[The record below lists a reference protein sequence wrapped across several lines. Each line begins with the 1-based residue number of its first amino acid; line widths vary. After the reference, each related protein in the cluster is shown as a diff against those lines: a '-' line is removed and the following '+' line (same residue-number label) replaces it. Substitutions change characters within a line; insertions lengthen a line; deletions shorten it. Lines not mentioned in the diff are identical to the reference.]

1 MTKTKAYSIVYNSG
15 RMHVSLTKYLFVFIF
30 LFTFF
35 PGITSFAQ
43 EETAYG
49 EISVFLNVPNVGSG
63 EIDAVIKGSEVY
75 LPVTDLFDFLKIRNI
90 PSPGLETITGF
101 FINQETIYSIDRV
114 KNQIQYGKETFNLE
128 PDDLIRTETNL
139 FLRSFFYGEIFG
151 LDCLFDFRNLSVT
164 VNARLELPII
174 REMRLEEMRQNL
186 TRLKGE
192 EKADTTIGRSY
203 PMFHFGMADWSAIAT
218 EQINGQAE
226 ARLNLTLGAIIA
238 GGETT
243 VSLNYNSREPFT
255 EKQQYYLW
263 RRVNNDNKALRQVM
277 VGKVFTHAT
286 SSIFD
291 PVVGV
296 QVTNTPT
303 TFRKSF
309 GSYTLN
315 DKTEPGWMVELYV
328 NNVLV
333 DFVKADAAGFFSF
346 EVPLVY
352 GNSLVRLKYYGP
364 WGEERI
370 SERNISIPFNFL
382 PKNKLEYYAN
392 AGMVED
398 TLLSRFSRAS
408 VNYGLT
414 RGITI
419 GAGYEY
425 LSSVNSG
432 PLMPFANA
440 SFRLASNLLLSAEYT
455 YGVRAKGSLSYR
467 LPSNIQFDLNYT
479 KYAKGQTAID
489 FNYLEERK
497 IAISVPIRIKKFSA
511 YTRLTVN
518 HLVLPTTLYTTG
530 EWLLSGSLWGV
541 NTNLTT
547 YALFIGNTTPTVYS
561 NLAFSFRLP
570 GNFTITPQI
579 QYGFTEKKLLTA
591 KLRLEKRV
599 IQNGYLNLSYE
610 HSFMSNFYVGEV
622 GFRYDFKFAQTGF
635 STRRTNK
642 YTTLVQYA
650 RGSFISDRKTRY
662 STADNR
668 ANVGKGGIT
677 ILPFIDINANGIRD
691 AGEPKAYGLKLRASG
706 GRIESIEKDTTI
718 RIFSLEPYADCF
730 IELDQSGFDNITW
743 TLKNKT
749 MSVAVDPNMLKLI
762 EVPIYVVGEA
772 SGMVTIDKGEGEPL
786 GLARVIVNFYNSDQK
801 LTGRT
806 LTEQDGYFSYFGLA
820 PGTFTVR
827 LDTAQMRKLSMIS
840 TPDSINFD
848 ITANIE
854 GDFIDGLDFT
864 VTMKP
869 EEQPLVPE
877 KKVTRRDTSY
887 VVVHEVVQEVTT
899 SSIDSYIIQL
909 GAFKRKSNA
918 NAYRKKLAALLGREV
933 EIIIENGFY
942 KVRIMGFETREEVDT
957 FVNILHKNGVNE
969 MWVITLKGVL
979 KYMVIKTVHDTIH
992 GLIETLA
999 DGQTRIMHENLV
1011 IQVGEFKDSTD
1022 AEEYRRKVSAAI
1034 DRPVIL
1040 VFEDGAYK
1048 VRITRFSSQKERER
1062 IVPFLN
1068 LMGFN
1073 NIWLMPAQE
1082 LPGQPTEEPVIKPAI
1097 EPVKEQVDIDSIKA
1111 RPIDITEL
1119 PESTIVAPEQAEP
1132 TFSLLVAVYTKIRQ
1146 AEKAQKRIIE
1156 KLNLPVEIVKQ
1167 FGNYSV
1173 VVKGF
1178 YTREETYKY
1187 YPELAGLGFTAI
1199 YLLEKGK

>member
-1 MTKTKAYSIVYNSG
+1 MIKNKAYLTIFHSD
-15 RMHVSLTKYLFVFIF
+15 RMHVSFTKFFIIFIGFLTF
-30 LFTFF
+30 LS
-35 PGITSFAQ
+35 GISCFAQ
-43 EETAYG
+43 EEQAYD

-63 EIDAVIKGSEVY
+63 EIDAVIKGNEVY

-101 FINQETIYSIDRV
+101 FIDQEASYSIDRV
-114 KNQIQYGKETFNLE
+114 NNRIQYGKETFKLE
-128 PDDLIRTETNL
+128 PGDLIRTETNL
-139 FLRSFFYGEIFG
+139 FLRSLYYGRVFG
-151 LDCLFDFRNLSVT
+151 LDCSFDFRNLSVT
-164 VNARLELPII
+164 VNTRLELPVM
-174 REMRLEEMRQNL
+174 REMRLEKMRQNM

-192 EKADTTIGRSY
+192 VKADTTIDRSY
-203 PMFHFGMADWSAIAT
+203 PMFDFGMADWSAIAT
-218 EQINGQAE
+218 EQINGISE
-226 ARLNLTLGAIIA
+226 ARLNLTLGAVIA
-238 GGETT
+238 GGETK

-277 VGKVFTHAT
+277 AGKYFTHAT
-286 SSIFD
+286 SSIYD

-296 QVTNTPT
+296 QITNTPT
-303 TFRKSF
+303 IFRKSF

-333 DFVKADAAGFFSF
+333 DFVKADASGFFSF
-346 EVPLVY
+346 QVPLVY
-352 GNSLVRLKYYGP
+352 GNSLVRLKFYGP

-370 SERNISIPFNFL
+370 SERNISIPFSFL
-382 PKNKLEYYAN
+382 PKNEIEYYAN
-392 AGMVED
+392 AGIVED
-398 TLLSRFSRAS
+398 TLFSRFSRSS
-408 VNYGLT
+408 VKYGLT

-425 LSSVNSG
+425 LSSVSSG
-432 PLMPFANA
+432 PMMPFANA

-455 YGVRAKGSLSYR
+455 QGVRAKASLSYR
-467 LPSNIQFDLNYT
+467 LGSNIQFDLNYT
-479 KYAKGQTAID
+479 KYVKGQTAIN

-497 IAISVPIRIKKFSA
+497 FSMSLPIRLKKFSA
-511 YTRLTVN
+511 YTRLTFN
-518 HLVLPTTLYTTG
+518 QLVLPNSLYTTG
-530 EWLLSGSLWGV
+530 EWLLSGSVLGV

-547 YALFIGNTTPTVYS
+547 YALFIGNNTPTVYS
-561 NLAFSFRLP
+561 NLALSFRLP
-570 GNFTITPQI
+570 GDFTLTPQV
-579 QYGFTEKKLLTA
+579 QYGYTEKKLLTA

-610 HSFMSNFYVGEV
+610 QNFMSNFYVGEV

-635 STRRTNK
+635 STRHTNR
-642 YTTLVQYA
+642 YTTLVQHA
-650 RGSFISDRKTRY
+650 RGSLINDRKTRY
-662 STADNR
+662 HTTDNR
-668 ANVGKGGIT
+668 INVGKGGIT
-677 ILPFIDINANGIRD
+677 VLPFIDINANGKRD
-691 AGEPKAYGLKLRASG
+691 AGEPKAYGLSLRASG
-706 GRIESIEKDTTI
+706 GRIVRSEKDTTI
-718 RIFSLEPYADCF
+718 RILNLEPYADCF
-730 IELDQSGFDNITW
+730 IELDQTGFDNITW

-762 EVPIYVVGEA
+762 EIPIYVVGEA
-772 SGMVTIDKGEGEPL
+772 SGMVTIDKGKGEPI
-786 GLARVIVNFYNSDQK
+786 GLARVIVNFYNSDKK

-827 LDTAQMRKLSMIS
+827 LDTAQMRKLNMIS
-840 TPDSINFD
+840 TPDSIHFD
-848 ITANIE
+848 ITENIE
-854 GDFIDGLDFT
+854 GDFVDDLDFT
-864 VTMKP
+864 VKMRPK
-869 EEQPLVPE
+869 EKPLVPE

-887 VVVHEVVQEVTT
+887 VVIHEVVQEVTT
-899 SSIDSYIIQL
+899 SSTDSYIIQL

-918 NAYRKKLAALLGREV
+918 NAYRKKLAKLLDREV
-933 EIIIENGFY
+933 EIIIENGYY

-957 FVNILHKNGVNE
+957 FINILHNNGVNE
-969 MWVITLKGVL
+969 MWVITLKGVQ
-979 KYMVIKTVHDTIH
+979 KYMVIRTVQDTIH
-992 GLIETLA
+992 GELETLE
-999 DGQTRIMHENLV
+999 DGRTRIIKENLV

-1022 AEEYRRKVSAAI
+1022 ADEYRRKVAAAI
-1034 DRPVIL
+1034 DRPVIV
-1040 VFEDGAYK
+1040 VFEDGNYK

-1082 LPGQPTEEPVIKPAI
+1082 LPGQTMEEAVIKPVT
-1097 EPVKEQVDIDSIKA
+1097 EPVKEQVAIDSIKA
-1111 RPIDITEL
+1111 KQINNSEL
-1119 PESTIVAPEQAEP
+1119 PENTIVAPKQTEP
-1132 TFSLLVAVYTKIRQ
+1132 TFSLLVAVYTKKRE

-1156 KLNLPVEIVKQ
+1156 KLNLPVEIVEQ

-1187 YPELAGLGFTAI
+1187 YPKLAGLGFTAI

>member
-1 MTKTKAYSIVYNSG
+1 MKKTEAYSTVIHSG
-15 RMHVSLTKYLFVFIF
+15 RMHVSSIKFFIIF
-30 LFTFF
+30 ICLFTFL

-43 EETAYG
+43 EETAYD
-49 EISVFLNVPNVGSG
+49 EISVFLNVRNVGSG

-101 FINQETIYSIDRV
+101 FINQEASYSIDRI
-114 KNQIQYGKETFNLE
+114 KNQIQYGNKSFKLETG
-128 PDDLIRTETNL
+128 DLIRTETNL
-139 FLRSFFYGEIFG
+139 FLRSSFYGQIFG
-151 LDCLFDFRNLSVT
+151 LNCIFDFRNLSVT
-164 VNARLELPII
+164 VNTKLELPII
-174 REMRLEEMRQNL
+174 REMRQAEMRENL
-186 TRLKGE
+186 NRLKGE
-192 EKADTTIGRSY
+192 VKADTIIGRSY
-203 PMFHFGMADWSAIAT
+203 PMFHFGMADWSVIAT

-226 ARLNLTLGAIIA
+226 TRLNLTLGAIIA

-263 RRVNNDNKALRQVM
+263 RRVNNDNKFVKQVM
-277 VGKVFTHAT
+277 AGKVFTHAT

-333 DFVKADAAGFFSF
+333 DFVKADAAGFYSF
-346 EVPLVY
+346 QVPLVY
-352 GNSLVRLKYYGP
+352 GNSLVRLKFYGP
-364 WGEERI
+364 WGEERV

-382 PKNKLEYYAN
+382 PKKKLEYYVN
-392 AGMVED
+392 AGIVED
-398 TLLSRFSRAS
+398 TLFSRFSRSS
-408 VNYGLT
+408 VNYGLS
-414 RGITI
+414 RGVTI

-425 LSSVNSG
+425 LSSVSSG
-432 PLMPFANA
+432 PMMPFANA
-440 SFRLASNLLLSAEYT
+440 SFRLASNLLLSTEFT

-467 LPSNIQFDLNYT
+467 LRSNIQFDLNYT
-479 KYAKGQTAID
+479 KYAKGQTAIN

-497 IAISVPIRIKKFSA
+497 VAISVPIRIKKFSA

-518 HLVLPTTLYTTG
+518 QLVLPTTLYTTG

-541 NTNLTT
+541 STNLTT
-547 YALFIGNTTPTVYS
+547 YALFIGNTSPTVYS
-561 NLAFSFRLP
+561 NLALSFRFP
-570 GNFTITPQI
+570 GNITVTPQI
-579 QYGFTEKKLLTA
+579 QYGFTDNGLQTGRI
-591 KLRLEKRV
+591 RLEKRV

-610 HSFMSNFYVGEV
+610 KSFMSDFYVGEI
-622 GFRYDFKFAQTGF
+622 GFRYDFKFAQSGF

-642 YTTLVQYA
+642 YTTLVQHA

-662 STADNR
+662 NTTDNR

-677 ILPFIDINANGIRD
+677 VLPFIDINANGTRD
-691 AGEPKAYGLKLRASG
+691 AGEPKAYGLSLRASS
-706 GRIESIEKDTTI
+706 GRIERIDNDTTI
-718 RIFSLEPYADCF
+718 RIFNLEPYADCF
-730 IELDQSGFDNITW
+730 IELEQSGFDNISW

-762 EVPIYVVGEA
+762 EIPIYVVGEA
-772 SGMVTIDKGEGEPL
+772 SGMVTIDKGEGNIL
-786 GLARVIVNFYNSDQK
+786 GLARVIVNIYNSDQK
-801 LTGRT
+801 LSGRT
-806 LTEQDGYFSYFGLA
+806 LTEEDGYFSYFGLA

-827 LDTAQMRKLSMIS
+827 LDTAQMRRLSMIS

-854 GDFIDGLDFT
+854 GDFIDGLDFNIKMKSEEKL
-864 VTMKP
+864 VTPGM
-869 EEQPLVPE
+869 
-877 KKVTRRDTSY
+877 KVTKRDTTY
-887 VVVHEVVQEVTT
+887 VVVHEVIQEVTT
-899 SSIDSYIIQL
+899 SSTDAYIIQL

-918 NAYRKKLAALLGREV
+918 NAYRKKLAAILGREV

-957 FVNILHKNGVNE
+957 FVNILYKNGVNE
-969 MWVITLKGVL
+969 MWVITLKGVQ

-992 GLIETLA
+992 GVIETLP

-1022 AEEYRRKVSAAI
+1022 AEKYRRKVSAAI
-1034 DRPVIL
+1034 DRPVI
-1040 VFEDGAYK
+1040 VEFEDGAYK
-1048 VRITRFSSQKERER
+1048 VRITSFSSQKERER

-1082 LPGQPTEEPVIKPAI
+1082 LTGQPREEPVIKPAI

-1111 RPIDITEL
+1111 RPIDIVKL
-1119 PESTIVAPEQAEP
+1119 PESKIVVSEQAEP
-1132 TFSLLVAVYTKIRQ
+1132 TFSLLVAVYTKMGQ
-1146 AEKAQKRIIE
+1146 AKKAQKRIIE
-1156 KLNLPVEIVKQ
+1156 KLNLPVEIVER

-1199 YLLEKGK
+1199 YILEKGK

>member
-1 MTKTKAYSIVYNSG
+1 MTKTEAYSTVIHSG
-15 RMHVSLTKYLFVFIF
+15 RMHVNSIKFFIIF
-30 LFTFF
+30 ICLFTFL

-43 EETAYG
+43 EETAYD
-49 EISVFLNVPNVGSG
+49 EISVFLNVRNVGSG

-101 FINQETIYSIDRV
+101 FINQEASYSIDRI
-114 KNQIQYGKETFNLE
+114 KNQIQYGNKSFKLETG
-128 PDDLIRTETNL
+128 DLIRTETNL
-139 FLRSFFYGEIFG
+139 FLRSSFYGQIFG
-151 LDCLFDFRNLSVT
+151 LNCIFDFRNLSVT
-164 VNARLELPII
+164 VNTKLELPII
-174 REMRLEEMRQNL
+174 REMRQAEMRENL
-186 TRLKGE
+186 NRLKGE
-192 EKADTTIGRSY
+192 VKADTIIGRSY
-203 PMFHFGMADWSAIAT
+203 PMFHFGMADWSVIAT

-226 ARLNLTLGAIIA
+226 TRLNLTLGAIIA

-263 RRVNNDNKALRQVM
+263 RRVNNDNKFVKQVM
-277 VGKVFTHAT
+277 AGKVFTHAT

-333 DFVKADAAGFFSF
+333 DFVKADAAGFYSF
-346 EVPLVY
+346 QVPLVY
-352 GNSLVRLKYYGP
+352 GNSLVRLKFYGP
-364 WGEERI
+364 WGEERV

-382 PKNKLEYYAN
+382 PKKKLEYYVN
-392 AGMVED
+392 AGIVED
-398 TLLSRFSRAS
+398 TLFSRFSRSS
-408 VNYGLT
+408 VNYGLS
-414 RGITI
+414 RGVTI

-425 LSSVNSG
+425 LSSVSSG
-432 PLMPFANA
+432 PMMPFANA
-440 SFRLASNLLLSAEYT
+440 SFRLAPNLLLSTEFT

-467 LPSNIQFDLNYT
+467 LRSNIQFDLNYT
-479 KYAKGQTAID
+479 KYAKGQTAIN

-497 IAISVPIRIKKFSA
+497 VAISVPIRIKKFSA

-518 HLVLPTTLYTTG
+518 QLVLPTTLYTTG

-541 NTNLTT
+541 STNLTT
-547 YALFIGNTTPTVYS
+547 YALFIGNTSPTVYS
-561 NLAFSFRLP
+561 NLALSFRFP
-570 GNFTITPQI
+570 GNITVTPQI
-579 QYGFTEKKLLTA
+579 QYGFTDNGLQTGRI
-591 KLRLEKRV
+591 RLEKRV

-610 HSFMSNFYVGEV
+610 KSFMSDFYVGEI
-622 GFRYDFKFAQTGF
+622 GFRYDFKFAQSGF

-642 YTTLVQYA
+642 YTTLVQHA

-662 STADNR
+662 NTTDNR

-677 ILPFIDINANGIRD
+677 VLPFIDINANGTRD
-691 AGEPKAYGLKLRASG
+691 AGEPKAYGLSLRASS
-706 GRIESIEKDTTI
+706 GRIERIDNDTTI
-718 RIFSLEPYADCF
+718 RIFNLEPYADCF
-730 IELDQSGFDNITW
+730 IELEQSGFDNISW

-762 EVPIYVVGEA
+762 EIPIYVVGEA

-801 LTGRT
+801 LSGRT

-854 GDFIDGLDFT
+854 GDFIDGLDFNIKMKSEEKL
-864 VTMKP
+864 VTPGM
-869 EEQPLVPE
+869 
-877 KKVTRRDTSY
+877 KVTKRDTTY
-887 VVVHEVVQEVTT
+887 VVVHEVIQEVTT
-899 SSIDSYIIQL
+899 SSTDAYIIQL

-918 NAYRKKLAALLGREV
+918 NAYRKKLAAILGREV

-969 MWVITLKGVL
+969 MWVITLRGVQ
-979 KYMVIKTVHDTIH
+979 KFMVIKTVHDTIH
-992 GLIETLA
+992 GVIETLP

-1011 IQVGEFKDSTD
+1011 IQVGE
-1022 AEEYRRKVSAAI
+1022 
-1034 DRPVIL
+1034 
-1040 VFEDGAYK
+1040 
-1048 VRITRFSSQKERER
+1048 
-1062 IVPFLN
+1062 
-1068 LMGFN
+1068 
-1073 NIWLMPAQE
+1073 
-1082 LPGQPTEEPVIKPAI
+1082 
-1097 EPVKEQVDIDSIKA
+1097 
-1111 RPIDITEL
+1111 
-1119 PESTIVAPEQAEP
+1119 
-1132 TFSLLVAVYTKIRQ
+1132 
-1146 AEKAQKRIIE
+1146 
-1156 KLNLPVEIVKQ
+1156 
-1167 FGNYSV
+1167 
-1173 VVKGF
+1173 
-1178 YTREETYKY
+1178 
-1187 YPELAGLGFTAI
+1187 
-1199 YLLEKGK
+1199 

>member
-15 RMHVSLTKYLFVFIF
+15 RMHVSLTRYLFIF
-30 LFTFF
+30 LFLLTFTV
-35 PGITSFAQ
+35 GITSFAQ
-43 EETAYG
+43 EETPYD

-75 LPVTDLFDFLKIRNI
+75 LPVTDLFDFLKIRNT
-90 PSPGLETITGF
+90 PSSGLETITGF
-101 FINQETIYSIDRV
+101 FINQEATYSIDRV
-114 KNQIQYGKETFNLE
+114 KNQIQYGTEIFKLE
-128 PDDLIRTETNL
+128 PGDLIRTETNL
-139 FLRSFFYGEIFG
+139 FLRSLFFGRVFG
-151 LDCLFDFRNLSVT
+151 LDCVFDFRNLAVT
-164 VNARLELPII
+164 VNTRLELPVM
-174 REMRLEEMRQNL
+174 REMRLEKMRQNL

-192 EKADTTIGRSY
+192 VKADTTIGRSY
-203 PMFHFGMADWSAIAT
+203 PMFDFGMADWSVIAT

-226 ARLNLTLGAIIA
+226 ARLNLTLGAVIA

-263 RRVNNDNKALRQVM
+263 RRVNNNNKAMRQVM
-277 VGKVFTHAT
+277 AGKFFTHAT
-286 SSIFD
+286 STIYD

-315 DKTEPGWMVELYV
+315 DKTEPGWIVELYV

-346 EVPLVY
+346 QVPLVY
-352 GNSLVRLKYYGP
+352 GNSLVRLKFYGP
-364 WGEERI
+364 WGEERV
-370 SERNISIPFNFL
+370 SERNISIPFSFL

-392 AGMVED
+392 AGIVED
-398 TLLSRFSRAS
+398 TLFSRFSRSS

-425 LSSVNSG
+425 LSSVTSG
-432 PLMPFANA
+432 PMMPFANA

-455 YGVRAKGSLSYR
+455 HGVRAKGSLSYR
-467 LPSNIQFDLNYT
+467 LRSNIQFDLNYI
-479 KYAKGQTAID
+479 KYVKGQTAIN

-511 YTRLTVN
+511 YTRLTLN
-518 HLVLPTTLYTTG
+518 QLVLPSSLYTTG
-530 EWLLSGSLWGV
+530 EWLLSSSFWGV

-547 YALFIGNTTPTVYS
+547 YALFIGNTAPTVYS
-561 NLAFSFRLP
+561 NLSLSFRMP
-570 GNFTITPQI
+570 GEFTLTPQV

-599 IQNGYLNLSYE
+599 IQRGYLNLSYE
-610 HSFMSNFYVGEV
+610 QNFASNFYVGEL

-635 STRRTNK
+635 STRHTNR
-642 YTTLVQYA
+642 YTTLVQHA
-650 RGSFISDRKTRY
+650 RGSFINDRKTRY
-662 STADNR
+662 HTTDNR

-677 ILPFIDINANGIRD
+677 VLPFIDINANGTRD
-691 AGEPKAYGLKLRASG
+691 AGEPKAYGLSLRASG
-706 GRIESIEKDTTI
+706 GRIVRSEKDTTI
-718 RIFSLEPYADCF
+718 RILNLEPYADCF
-730 IELDQSGFDNITW
+730 IELDQSGFDNISW

-762 EVPIYVVGEA
+762 EIPIYVIGEA

-801 LTGRT
+801 LSGRT

-820 PGTFTVR
+820 PGAFTVR
-827 LDTAQMRKLSMIS
+827 IDTAQMRKLSMVS

-864 VTMKP
+864 VTVKP
-869 EEQPLVPE
+869 ENNLDTPE
-877 KKVTRRDTSY
+877 KKVTRRDTTY

-899 SSIDSYIIQL
+899 SSTDSYIIQL

-942 KVRIMGFETREEVDT
+942 KVRIMGFETREEVDNFIT
-957 FVNILHKNGVNE
+957 ILHKNGVNE
-969 MWVITLKGVL
+969 LWVITLKGVK
-979 KYMVIKTVHDTIH
+979 KYMVIRTVHDTIH
-992 GLIETLA
+992 GQIETLA
-999 DGQTRIMHENLV
+999 DGQSRIMYENLA

-1022 AEEYRRKVSAAI
+1022 AEAYRRRVSAAI
-1034 DRPVIL
+1034 DRPVIV
-1040 VFEDGAYK
+1040 VFEDGSYK
-1048 VRITRFSSQKERER
+1048 VRITRFFSRKERER

-1073 NIWLMPAQE
+1073 NIWLMPSEE
-1082 LPGQPTEEPVIKPAI
+1082 LPEQPTEEPVINPAI
-1097 EPVKEQVDIDSIKA
+1097 KKVDIDSVKA
-1111 RPIDITEL
+1111 KTIDNAVL
-1119 PESTIVAPEQAEP
+1119 PETKIKDHEQAEP
-1132 TFSLLVAVYTKIRQ
+1132 TFYLQVAVYTKLKQ
-1146 AEKAQKRIIE
+1146 AEKAQRKIIE
-1156 KLNLPVEIVKQ
+1156 KLNLPVEILQ
-1167 FGNYSV
+1167 QYGNFSV
-1173 VVKGF
+1173 IITGF
-1178 YTREETYKY
+1178 YTREESYKY